1 MKKEELESKYN
12 IIINFF
18 KDNIDYKYLAS
29 VSATFSV
36 ILVGCLYA
44 KYDTSKYTNNIDIDK
59 MNYNFSTVSSETGD
73 YYVKDL
79 YSVHKDDSTLICNKG
94 LDNLNEYVYF
104 DIKTG
109 NIVCKDKDKE
119 VLIEKLSDMELQEIF
134 KSYDYHV
141 SIDEMESYLSREG
154 RVL

>member
-1 MKKEELESKYN
+1 MEKEKLESKHN
-12 IIINFF
+12 IIINYFDKEF
-18 KDNIDYKYLAS
+18 MEK
-29 VSATFSV
+29 FSMV
-36 ILVGCLYA
+36 LTAGAVVLVGCLYV

-109 NIVCKDKDKE
+109 NIVCKDKDTE